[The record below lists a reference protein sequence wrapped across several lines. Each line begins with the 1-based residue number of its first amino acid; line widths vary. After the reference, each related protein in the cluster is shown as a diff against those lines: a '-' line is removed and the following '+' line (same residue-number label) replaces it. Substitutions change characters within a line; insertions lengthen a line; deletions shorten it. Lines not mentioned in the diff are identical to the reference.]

1 MLALRKHKLNAW
13 FGQESLRDA
22 DPNIQ
27 ITNISRTPSIR
38 TGSRDGGGRDGRF
51 RAPQYRDYLKITI
64 EFTLYA
70 FLDIEARESA
80 IEAANAWAR
89 DAGYLQISQKPGRRV
104 WVQCAQRAEIQDA
117 RDYKETFQLVFETAE
132 APFWEDAF
140 STAFAFS
147 GAAAATTAHIPGT
160 RKSAPAE
167 VTVTPTGGTL
177 NALTLTLGESEMVF
191 ENLGIAQ
198 GASLLLTHDENG
210 YLTIASSAGASK
222 YACRTGGSDDELT
235 AEAGSALI
243 AFTANTA
250 CEVEFRV
257 WGRYK

>member
-1 MLALRKHKLNAW
+1 MLALRHHKLNAW
-13 FGQESLRDA
+13 FGQDSIRAVDA
-22 DPNIQ
+22 RVQ
-27 ITNISRTPSIR
+27 VTNISWKTAAE
-38 TGSRDGGGRDGRF
+38 TGSGESAGLDGRL
-51 RAPQYRDYLKITI
+51 RQRIRREALTVTI
-64 EFTLYA
+64 EFTLFE
-70 FLDIEARESA
+70 FLDIQAREAA
-80 IEAANAWAR
+80 IENVNAWAR
-89 DAGYLQISQKPGRRV
+89 DGYLRISTKPGRRV
-104 WVQCAQRAEIQDA
+104 WVQCTKRPGVETA
-117 RDYKETFQLVFETAE
+117 RDHNASFSLEFETAE
-132 APFWEDAF
+132 APFWEDAQP
-140 STAFAFS
+140 SAFALS
-147 GAAAATTAHIPGT
+147 GATATTIARIPGT

-177 NALTLTLGESEMVF
+177 NTLTLTLGESEMVF

-222 YACRTGGSDDELT
+222 YACRTGGSDEELT

>member
-117 RDYKETFQLVFETAE
+117 RDHKETFQLVFETAE
-132 APFWEDAF
+132 NPFWEDAF

-160 RKSAPAE
+160 RACSPAD
-167 VTVTPTGGTL
+167 VTVTPTGGALTT
-177 NALTLTLGESEMVF
+177 LTLTLGETQMAFAGLNVAS
-191 ENLGIAQ
+191 
-198 GASLLLTHDENG
+198 GASLLLRHDDQG
-210 YLTIASSAGASK
+210 RLTITGGGASC
-222 YACRTGGSDDELT
+222 YACREGASDDELI
-235 AEAGSALI
+235 AGPGRAAI
-243 AFTANTA
+243 GFTANVA
-250 CEVEFRV
+250 CNVRFEVR
-257 WGRYK
+257 GRYK

>member
-89 DAGYLQISQKPGRRV
+89 DAG
-104 WVQCAQRAEIQDA
+104 
-117 RDYKETFQLVFETAE
+117 
-132 APFWEDAF
+132 
-140 STAFAFS
+140 
-147 GAAAATTAHIPGT
+147 
-160 RKSAPAE
+160 
-167 VTVTPTGGTL
+167 
-177 NALTLTLGESEMVF
+177 
-191 ENLGIAQ
+191 
-198 GASLLLTHDENG
+198 
-210 YLTIASSAGASK
+210 
-222 YACRTGGSDDELT
+222 
-235 AEAGSALI
+235 
-243 AFTANTA
+243 
-250 CEVEFRV
+250 
-257 WGRYK
+257 